1 MSRSYNPAIVAYS
14 RMNLD
19 KFAEL
24 EGQQQPEKSK
34 GLLSKTSMN
43 QTSYMDYKNPA
54 VRIAKR
60 MQGIRQYREDI
71 NGTE

>member
-1 MSRSYNPAIVAYS
+1 MSRSYDPAAAAYA

-19 KFAEL
+19 EFATL

-34 GLLSKTSMN
+34 GLLSKTNMSKN
-43 QTSYMDYKNPA
+43 SYMDYKNPA